1 MYRIEMVMADRYG
14 VIYHQ
19 NGSDAA
25 LPCYGPKLSLEVNQA
40 GSLSFTVLKTH
51 PLIDEMWP
59 LSGYV
64 RVIENGDELFYG
76 RILQRTENRIT
87 GSVEIQ
93 CEGSLAFL
101 LDSEIPPYGYDSD
114 GNQITKTQTPK
125 QFFIDAISN
134 HNSEIKNDWR
144 RRFQLGEITAKEAE
158 ESCKYT
164 ISNYTQTKSAIQTS
178 ILDAHGGFLF
188 TYPAENGYDHY
199 IDWVEKSTRLNTQQI
214 SLGKNV
220 EEMSHQFDSNELFTV
235 IRPYYTTS
243 KNKPQYLP
251 EETLDLYDED
261 DYVNK
266 YGRIVKT
273 LEFKDATDEASLRSK
288 AETYIENMHKTLY
301 GSISVQYID
310 MRYLDGTSPVV
321 RLGDRFNN
329 LVGLWGEEYMV
340 SSMEIDMDH
349 PENSTLQLDNPK
361 TLKPNLTPEGESRST
376 NSTKSS
382 ISKKTNQNAAATI
395 KHITDLEDKMTI
407 AVNELDIQVKSLNIN
422 VEGQFRETAS
432 QFERIS
438 SRVSDINGVVE
449 TDHHFIEGVNYKVET
464 MEGTAVIQNSD
475 FISNLA
481 GKFEVWTGADGKVTV
496 HLVDGAD
503 LSVDDVN
510 GVTQSVGTRLA
521 QVIEN
526 GLVIDTI
533 EGSALWTQRDNI
545 TGICG
550 EYDIIVDPV
559 TGKKTLVVKSGGGMK
574 IRRNNVEYGIY
585 DEGNL
590 DGGLLVQKLAD
601 GTVSTTI
608 SGDIINLNTND
619 DYASLK
625 LSNDGLQT
633 TVAEHT
639 TSINTMGVSIEA
651 FEGSALWEQR
661 DNITG
666 VCGEY
671 EVVTDTTT
679 GEKTLV
685 IKAGGGMKIRRNNVE
700 YGLYDNGNLT
710 GGIVVDKLRDGSVV
724 TKIPGD
730 IVDITAT
737 QMAGIGVWTD
747 SNKTEKAGLM
757 IEAIN
762 GYTESTINTDRLT
775 FSGTSVNLADKV
787 KIRAEDSI
795 NHIYFDDNNV
805 IFGSSI
811 SSIARIVNG
820 EVRSHGYYYYTT
832 NQTGDGEVTG
842 YTGIIKK
849 AEVDG
854 NTLKIWK
861 FGDPENTPSIN
872 FKKATSLIK
881 TWGGTEGSPSSNS
894 NTLSIVSD
902 DVTPHSIED
911 SVQVFLTRSEEWNGN
926 TRTIYLTHTD
936 SELTH
941 SIAKIDVDASGRY
954 TAGRNA
960 TKVSGPTWSTAP
972 SASITGTSN
981 TATFTT
987 DAPSPNSGASK
998 SLGLYLSR
1006 GDWDGNTRYVYLTH
1020 TDSTDANRI
1029 ARISIDASER
1039 YKAGQ
1044 NAVSVSGPTWSTAPS
1059 ASITGTSNTAT
1070 FTTDAP
1076 SPNSG
1081 ASKSLGLYL
1090 SRGDWDG
1097 NTRYVY
1103 LSHTDTTNAN
1113 RIARISVDA
1122 SSIYTNGYNSARLL
1136 PTWSNNKLT
1145 ISKTDS
1151 TSYGTSYDLYVV
1163 ASQGTPSYSSS
1174 THKYTITATAKAGT
1188 SVAGATSRSTDSVT
1202 TGTEAY
1208 TGGWTDCYDTF
1219 DSSGTTAT
1227 KELAYGEAA
1236 VVTVKQ
1242 KNKDGSVITRLD
1254 RTYTTKIPSHTI
1266 TAFEVYRADAGQAE
1280 GESGNGY
1287 TNNSDGYYISGSSRN
1302 ATVKM
1307 VIGGRWYCDGVF
1319 KSGNRLS
1326 YVSAEPIYQKGWD
1339 NGSSSASH
1347 RISSFDTTNASTSET
1362 YNNLT
1367 NNSDGFY
1374 ISGDGIDASAY
1385 IVTKSTWK
1393 CDGESQSELS
1403 YLKGATT
1410 KLYKEAFLRG
1420 WANYYDDPDWW
1431 EQPSASNGYKCYIPN
1446 RNRSGKVLWFTT
1458 SSGSDY
1464 TSLGSGWYYTVT
1476 ALTNGKYKHSFVL
1489 EMASNSWKGLKNE
1502 TNYTLYK

>member
-51 PLIDEMWP
+51 PLVDEMWP

-64 RVIENGDELFYG
+64 RVIENGDEIFYG
-76 RILQRTENRIT
+76 RILQRTENRLT
-87 GSVEIQ
+87 GTIDIQ
-93 CEGSLAFL
+93 CEGCLAFF
-101 LDSEIPPYGYDSD
+101 LDSEIPPYGYDSN

-125 QFFIDAISN
+125 QFFIDAINS
-134 HNSEIKNDWR
+134 HNSEINNDWR
-144 RRFQLGEITAKEAE
+144 RRFQIGEITAE
-158 ESCKYT
+158 ECEDSCKYT
-164 ISNYTQTKSAIQTS
+164 ISNYTQTKSAIQS
-178 ILDAHGGFLF
+178 NILDAHGGFLF

-199 IDWVEKSTRLNTQQI
+199 IDWVEHSTRLNKQEITI
-214 SLGKNV
+214 GKNV
-220 EEMSHQFDSNELFTV
+220 EDFTHQFDSNELFTV
-235 IRPYYTTS
+235 IRPYYTNS

-288 AETYIENMHKTLY
+288 AEAYIESMHKTLY

-310 MRYLDGTSPVV
+310 MRYLDGRSPVV

-349 PENSTLQLDNPK
+349 PENNTIQLDNPK
-361 TLKPNLTPEGESRST
+361 TLKPNLTPEGEARST

-382 ISKKTNQNAAATI
+382 ISKKTNKSTEVAI

-407 AVNELDIQVKSLNIN
+407 AVNELDIQVKNLNIN
-422 VEGQFRETAS
+422 VEGKFRETAS
-432 QFERIS
+432 EFERIS
-438 SRVSDINGVVE
+438 SRVENVNGLVE

-464 MEGTAVIQNSD
+464 LEGTAVIQNSD

-510 GVTQSVGTRLA
+510 GVTQSVGARLA
-521 QVIEN
+521 QVIED

-545 TGICG
+545 TGVCG

-559 TGKKTLVVKSGGGMK
+559 TGKKTLVIKSGGGMK

-590 DGGLLVQKLAD
+590 NGGLLVQKLAD
-601 GTVSTTI
+601 GTVSSTI
-608 SGDIINLNTND
+608 SGDIINLQTNN

-633 TVAEHT
+633 TVSEHT
-639 TSINTMGVSIEA
+639 TSINTMGVSIDA

-710 GGIVVDKLRDGSVV
+710 GGIVVDKLRDGTVV
-724 TKIPGD
+724 TKIPGN

-737 QMAGIGVWTD
+737 QMASIGVWTD
-747 SNKTEKAGLM
+747 SNKTSKAGLM

-762 GYTESTINTDRLT
+762 GHTESTIDTDHLSFTGTRVNL
-775 FSGTSVNLADKV
+775 SDKLKIRDDGGTSHVYLNDNRVFMGSGPGNLIQFIDGTISAFSYDYKDL
-787 KIRAEDSI
+787 ATGE
-795 NHIYFDDNNV
+795 H
-805 IFGSSI
+805 GSM
-811 SSIARIVNG
+811 
-820 EVRSHGYYYYTT
+820 
-832 NQTGDGEVTG
+832 
-842 YTGIIKK
+842 IKD
-849 AEVDG
+849 ASVSN
-854 NTLKIWK
+854 NTLTITR
-861 FGDPENTPSIN
+861 FDGSTIN

-902 DVTPHSIED
+902 DAVPHSIND
-911 SVQVFLTRSEEWNGN
+911 SVQVFLTRSDSWSGN
-926 TRTIYLTHTD
+926 TRTVYLTHTD
-936 SELTH
+936 SEIEH
-941 SIAKIDVDASGRY
+941 SIAKIDVDASSVVA
-954 TAGRNA
+954 AGKNA
-960 TKVSGPTWSTAP
+960 VKVSGPTWSTTP
-972 SASITGTSN
+972 SSSITGNSN

-987 DAPSPNSGASK
+987 DAPSPNSSAPK
-998 SLGLYLSR
+998 SLSLYLNS
-1006 GDWDGNTRYVYLTH
+1006 GSWSNNKKYVYVTH
-1020 TDSTDANRI
+1020 TNSNDANRI
-1029 ARISIDASER
+1029 ARIE
-1039 YKAGQ
+1039 
-1044 NAVSVSGPTWSTAPS
+1044 
-1059 ASITGTSNTAT
+1059 
-1070 FTTDAP
+1070 
-1076 SPNSG
+1076 
-1081 ASKSLGLYL
+1081 
-1090 SRGDWDG
+1090 
-1097 NTRYVY
+1097 
-1103 LSHTDTTNAN
+1103 
-1113 RIARISVDA
+1113 VDA
-1122 SSIYTNGYNSARLL
+1122 SSIYTNG
-1136 PTWSNNKLT
+1136 W
-1145 ISKTDS
+1145 
-1151 TSYGTSYDLYVV
+1151 V
-1163 ASQGTPSYSSS
+1163 A
-1174 THKYTITATAKAGT
+1174 
-1188 SVAGATSRSTDSVT
+1188 
-1202 TGTEAY
+1202 
-1208 TGGWTDCYDTF
+1208 CYDTF

-1227 KELAYGEAA
+1227 KELNYGEAA

-1242 KNKDGSVITRLD
+1242 KNKDGSVITRLN
-1254 RTYTTKIPSHTI
+1254 RTYTAKTPSHSI
-1266 TAFEVYRADAGQAE
+1266 TGFETNAPSGAGTTT
-1280 GESGNGY
+1280 SDDGY
-1287 TNNSDGYYISGSSRN
+1287 IQNNSDGYYLSSNSRS
-1302 ATVKM
+1302 ATAIIVVK
-1307 VIGGRWYCDGVF
+1307 GEWYCDGVH
-1319 KSGNRLS
+1319 KTANNYLKGVAGRL
-1326 YVSAEPIYQKGWD
+1326 YRKGYD
-1339 NGSSSASH
+1339 NGSSGASASH
-1347 RISSFDTTNASTSET
+1347 SISSFDTTDASTSET

-1367 NNSDGFY
+1367 NNSDGYY
-1374 ISGDGIDASAY
+1374 ISGTGINATAY

-1393 CDGESQSELS
+1393 CDGESKSKLS
-1403 YLKGATT
+1403 YLQGATT
-1410 KLYKEAFLRG
+1410 NLYKEAFLRG

-1431 EQPSASNGYKCYIPN
+1431 EEPSSANGNKCYIPN
-1446 RNRSGKVLWFTT
+1446 RNRTGKVLWFTVS
-1458 SSGSDY
+1458 SSGSNH

-1476 ALTNGKYKHSFVL
+1476 ALSNGKYKHSFVL
-1489 EMASNSWKGLKNE
+1489 EMASNSYKGLQNG